1 MKISL
6 TKQMKNLVKLLVSY
20 TFLISF
26 SVHAG
31 SYEDFFRAVRSN
43 DAQSVEKLLQLGFDP
58 NTPDSLGQLPVVIAL
73 REPALK
79 VASVLINSAQ
89 LKLNLLNTAGESA
102 LMIAALTGNLELA
115 RIMVAKDA
123 DINKTGWTALH
134 YAASKGH
141 TDVISFLLE
150 NHAYIDAASPNGT
163 TPLMM
168 ASRYGSTESV
178 KLLLDQGADAS
189 LKNMQGLT
197 ALQFAQTGVR
207 PDAISLL
214 GALKKQRNFV
224 KPAGSW

>member
-1 MKISL
+1 MKINL
-6 TKQMKNLVKLLVSY
+6 TKHMKIIVKTIVSY
-20 TFLISF
+20 AFLISF

-31 SYEDFFRAVRSN
+31 SYEDFFKAVKYDDVQRIEN
-43 DAQSVEKLLQLGFDP
+43 LLQLGFDP
-58 NTPDSLGQLPVVIAL
+58 NTPDPLGQLPIVIAL
-73 REPALK
+73 REPSLK
-79 VASVLINSAQ
+79 VAAVLINSAQ
-89 LKLNLLNTAGESA
+89 IKLNLLNSAGESA
-102 LMIAALTGNLELA
+102 LMIASLTGDLKLV

-123 DINKTGWTALH
+123 DVNKTGWTALH

-141 TDVISFLLE
+141 LDVISFLLE

-168 ASRYGSTESV
+168 ASRYGSIESV

-214 GALKKQRNFV
+214 SALKKQTDFV